1 MSAKITPA
9 SKDFTLANGLA
20 IYKGSEWAITI
31 SVAEQDCLERTPFD
45 LTGYTGKCSIKEKA
59 GDDVPLAEPV
69 VTINDAV
76 NGTFTISLSSDLTA
90 NIPTNGKTYNQ
101 VSKYQY
107 DIYLIDGDSNSYR
120 ALQGMVEVSP
130 SVTEEDD

>member
-1 MSAKITPA
+1 MSALITPA
-9 SKDFTLANGLA
+9 NKDFTMSNGLA
-20 IYKGSEWAITI
+20 IYKGSEWEIMI
-31 SVAEQDCLERTPFD
+31 GILEQECLERTPFN

-69 VTINDAV
+69 VTITDAV
-76 NGTFTISLSSDLTA
+76 NGVFTINLSSTQTA
-90 NIPTNGKTYNQ
+90 NIPTTGKAFNQ

-107 DIYLIDGDSNSYR
+107 DIYLTDSNDNSYR

>member
-9 SKDFTLANGLA
+9 SKDFTLGNGLA
-20 IYKGSEWAITI
+20 IYKGSEWFITI
-31 SVAEQDCLERTPFD
+31 SIAEQDCLERTPFD

-59 GDDVPLAEPV
+59 GDDVPLAEPT
-69 VTINDAV
+69 VTIDDAT
-76 NGTFTISLSSDLTA
+76 NGVFTISLDSSLTA

-107 DIYLIDGDSNSYR
+107 DIYLTDGDGNSYR
-120 ALQGMVEVSP
+120 ALQGAVEVSP

>member
-59 GDDVPLAEPV
+59 GDDVPLAEPI
-69 VTINDAV
+69 VTINEPI
-76 NGTFTISLSSDLTA
+76 NGIFTIALSSSLTE
-90 NIPTNGKTYNQ
+90 NIPTNGKTFKD

-107 DIYLIDGDSNSYR
+107 DIYLTDANDKSYR
-120 ALQGMVEVSP
+120 ALQGIVEVSP
-130 SVTEEDD
+130 CVTEEDD